1 MTEKDKDFL
10 KQLAKVYLVVMIGT
24 STILTNIYITVGY
37 KVIYHLP
44 LTSLTGLLTW
54 IILSIVLSPLF
65 IYIKF
70 MKKGMKYVQEHFIFS
85 NWNTFIFL
93 LPTIIAFVVGT
104 VVAHQE
110 NRQQMTGYNIGIS
123 FIDYDYQNATFKPYT
138 DKQTT
143 ELAEKLKAAGQKEQV
158 LDDKKYYIF
167 YKSTCP
173 YCKVGLTS
181 LLERLPEDKRQNLV
195 FIDLNSNDAERVANA
210 LGVDKAGTVVTVVK
224 DKESGNSTPMKETIA
239 YDDDKDDIVANKD
252 LIDKIVAK
260 ENV

>member
-1 MTEKDKDFL
+1 MTQKDRDFL
-10 KQLAKVYLVVMIGT
+10 KQLYKSYLVVMIGT
-24 STILTNIYITVGY
+24 G
-37 KVIYHLP
+37 
-44 LTSLTGLLTW
+44 
-54 IILSIVLSPLF
+54 IILSSVYLTVEYKVVYHLSLYGVLAWLILSIILSPLF
-65 IYIKF
+65 IYT
-70 MKKGMKYVQEHFIFS
+70 KGMKHVQEHFVLS
-85 NWNTFIFL
+85 NWSSLLFL
-93 LPTIIAFVVGT
+93 LPTFVALVVGV

-110 NRQQMTGYNIGIS
+110 NRQQMTGYGIGIT
-123 FIDYDYQNATFKPYT
+123 FIDYQKSTFRPYT

-143 ELAEKLKAAGQKEQV
+143 DLAEKLEAAGQKEQV

-181 LLERLPEDKRQNLV
+181 LLERLPEDRQQDLV
-195 FIDLNSNDAERVANA
+195 FIDLNSNDAERVANT
-210 LGVDKAGTVVTVVK
+210 LGVERAGTVVAVVK
-224 DKESGNSTPMKETIA
+224 DKESDNSTPMKETIA

>member
-1 MTEKDKDFL
+1 MTQKDRDFL
-10 KQLAKVYLVVMIGT
+10 KQLYKSYLVVMIGT
-24 STILTNIYITVGY
+24 GIILSSVYLTVEY
-37 KVIYHLP
+37 RVIYHL
-44 LTSLTGLLTW
+44 SLYGVLAWL
-54 IILSIVLSPLF
+54 ILSIVLSPLF
-65 IYIKF
+65 IYT
-70 MKKGMKYVQEHFIFS
+70 KGMKHVQEHFILS
-85 NWNTFIFL
+85 NWSTLLFL
-93 LPTIIAFVVGT
+93 LPTFVALVVGV

-110 NRQQMTGYNIGIS
+110 NRQQMTSYNIGIS
-123 FIDYDYQNATFKPYT
+123 FMGYQKSTFRPYT

-143 ELAEKLKAAGQKEQV
+143 DLAEKLEAADQKEQV

-195 FIDLNSNDAERVANA
+195 FIDLNSKDAERVANA
-210 LGVDKAGTVVTVVK
+210 LGVERAGTVVALVK
-224 DKESGNSTPMKETIA
+224 DKESDNYTPMKETIA
-239 YDDDKDDIVANKD
+239 FDDEKDDIVANKD

>member
-1 MTEKDKDFL
+1 MAKKDQDFL
-10 KQLAKVYLVVMIGT
+10 KQLSKVYLIVLIGT
-24 STILTNIYITVGY
+24 GIILSSVYLTVEY
-37 KVIYHLP
+37 KVIYHL
-44 LTSLTGLLTW
+44 SLYGVLTW
-54 IILSIVLSPLF
+54 LVLSIVLAPLF
-65 IYIKF
+65 VYT
-70 MKKGMKYVQEHFIFS
+70 KGMKHVQERFILS
-85 NWNTFIFL
+85 NWSTLLFL
-93 LPTIIAFVVGT
+93 LPTVLALVIGG

-110 NRQQMTGYNIGIS
+110 NRQQMTAYNIGIT
-123 FIDYDYQNATFKPYT
+123 FIDYHKTTFRPYT
-138 DKQTT
+138 DKQAT
-143 ELAEKLKAAGQKEQV
+143 ELAEKLEAASYKEQV

-181 LLERLPEDKRQNLV
+181 LLERLPEGKRQNLV

-210 LGVDKAGTVVTVVK
+210 LGVDKAGTVVAVVK
-224 DKESGNSTPMKETIA
+224 DKATDIYTPITETIA

>member
-1 MTEKDKDFL
+1 MTEKDKQFL
-10 KQLAKVYLVVMIGT
+10 KQLAKSYLVVMIGT
-24 STILTNIYITVGY
+24 GILLSSLYMTIEYR
-37 KVIYHLP
+37 VIYHL
-44 LTSLTGLLTW
+44 SLSGVLAWL
-54 IILSIVLSPLF
+54 ILSIVLSPLF
-65 IYIKF
+65 VYT
-70 MKKGMKYVQEHFIFS
+70 KGMKHVQEHFVLS
-85 NWNTFIFL
+85 NWSSLLFL
-93 LPTIIAFVVGT
+93 LLTVIALAVGV

-110 NRQQMTGYNIGIS
+110 NRQQMTGYGIGIT
-123 FIDYDYQNATFKPYT
+123 FIDYQKSTFRPYT

-143 ELAEKLKAAGQKEQV
+143 DLAEKLEAADQKEQV

-210 LGVDKAGTVVTVVK
+210 LGVDKAGTVVSLVK
-224 DKESGNSTPMKETIA
+224 DKATDIYTPITETIA
-239 YDDDKDDIVANKD
+239 YDDAKDDIVANKD